1 MHQEASA
8 KGSSVGG
15 RRRLF
20 CCLVLKHFSVSWM
33 REEVPPPPL
42 PPLPRENKLISLIR
56 ACLPLGPIKKGR
68 ARTVIR
74 QQWMEV
80 SNFPSSGSSRA
91 KIVGF
96 PTRQS
101 SPLAFLERKTFF
113 SPLHSRRGGTGG
125 ICNSDPPP
133 STFSAVLLAL
143 PF

>member
-8 KGSSVGG
+8 KGSSGGG
-15 RRRLF
+15 RGRLF

-33 REEVPPPPL
+33 REEVPPPPP
-42 PPLPRENKLISLIR
+42 PPLPRQNKLISLIR

-96 PTRQS
+96 HTRQS

-113 SPLHSRRGGTGG
+113 
-125 ICNSDPPP
+125 
-133 STFSAVLLAL
+133 L
-143 PF
+143 PFIHAAEERAAFATAILPPQLSRPSS